1 MKKQSLS
8 SPPHW
13 GLMATVRQEIAEATA
28 DSSPFLLLRGKLT
41 LRAVVWLVQDHRA
54 IKWQVWSW
62 TRLPW
67 LSAWHVTFIHAESV
81 WYLCSYHSRTV
92 SYHHHLLEIPQ
103 VKGRVP
109 SKAAF
114 TSDAS
119 CKFWVSPGHLH
130 LTISWL
136 QIQGSYNLFR
146 FDDSLEWPTELR
158 KALLFIVTVVL

>member
-8 SPPHW
+8 SPPNW
-13 GLMATVRQEIAEATA
+13 GLMATVRERKSQKPLLSPALSFYWGENRHSEQLCDLSKSTELLNGRF
-28 DSSPFLLLRGKLT
+28 DPGPSSPDSRPDIFFL
-41 LRAVVWLVQDHRA
+41 
-54 IKWQVWSW
+54 
-62 TRLPW
+62 
-67 LSAWHVTFIHAESV
+67 IHAESI
-81 WYLCSYHSRTV
+81 WHLCSYHSRTV
-92 SYHHHLLEIPQ
+92 SYHHYLLEIPQ

-109 SKAAF
+109 SKAA

-130 LTISWL
+130 LWSADYKFR
-136 QIQGSYNLFR
+136 GSYNPFR